1 MKFYDCKTAP
11 SPRRVRIFLAE
22 KGIDVETVQVDLASG
37 EQLGESFRRINPDC
51 VVPALVLDD
60 GNCLSEVLAI
70 CQYFEESQPEPPLM
84 GRGVEERARVAMWNV
99 KIEQQGLAPMADAFR
114 NAAKGLKGR
123 AVTGP
128 DAYEQI
134 PELAERGRQRVAKFF
149 RRLDAQLAEHP
160 FVAGDTFSMAD
171 ISALVLV
178 DFARWIKLEVP
189 EDAANLARWY
199 GEVSARPSAAA

>member
-22 KGIDVETVQVDLASG
+22 KGIDVDTVQVDLASG
-37 EQLGESFRRINPDC
+37 EQYGEAYRRINPDC
-51 VVPALVLDD
+51 VVPALQLDD
-60 GNCLSEVLAI
+60 GSCISEVLAI
-70 CQYFEESQPEPPLM
+70 CQYFEELHPKPPLM
-84 GRGVEERARVAMWNV
+84 GRNIEERARVTMWSA
-99 KIEQQGLAPMADAFR
+99 KIEQQGLLPMADAFR

-128 DAYEQI
+128 DSYEQI
-134 PELAERGRQRVAKFF
+134 PALAERGRQRVAQFF
-149 RRLDAQLAEHP
+149 RRLDQQLAEHP
-160 FVAGDTFSMAD
+160 FVAGDAFSMAD

-178 DFARWIKLEVP
+178 DFARWIKLDVP
-189 EDAANLARWY
+189 DDAAHLARWY